1 MKTLEQYRRKRI
13 GKLMIHTDRG
23 SQYLSKEY
31 IYRETFNN
39 VKEIKIGVF
48 EYIEMWYNR
57 ERIHSSLGYITP
69 QEWEDK
75 FKRVA

>member
-57 ERIHSSLGYITP
+57 ERIQKKLNYISPESYEKELEKTG
-69 QEWEDK
+69 
-75 FKRVA
+75 